1 MNDFEK
7 KIIEFYKLRRGN
19 EDLIESNKRYQ
30 QMLAQLQKSNHTEL
44 IEVLNRDVQ
53 QLILEYNESP
63 SQIKRRGL
71 IRAIFAYIE
80 GNIFKIKE
88 EIVIKECH
96 KRKPIL
102 DIEEIILLKEK
113 SLYID
118 NKGKVKS
125 SAKYSELSAN
135 IRFTLNCYAKSMQIN
150 HVLNLN
156 RLEWKCIIESIAVR
170 NRITHPKNA
179 SELEVSENELV
190 KAFISYMYFKK
201 VIIDLF
207 EKKTLKLKGTIP
219 GQIAF

>member
-7 KIIEFYKLRRGN
+7 KILKFYELRRGN
-19 EDLIESNKRYQ
+19 EDLAESNKRHK
-30 QMLAQLQKSNHTEL
+30 QMVAQLQKSNHTEL
-44 IEVLNRDVQ
+44 IEVLNHDVQ

-88 EIVIKECH
+88 EIVIEESH
-96 KRKPIL
+96 KQDPTL
-102 DIEEIILLKEK
+102 EIEEIILLKEK
-113 SLYID
+113 TPYIND
-118 NKGKVKS
+118 RGKVKS
-125 SAKYSELSAN
+125 TAKYNELSAN
-135 IRFTLNCYAKSMQIN
+135 IKFTLNCYAKSAQIN
-150 HVLNLN
+150 HSLDLNG
-156 RLEWKCIIESIAVR
+156 LEWKCIIESIAVR

-179 SELEVSENELV
+179 SELEISEDELV

-207 EKKTLKLKGTIP
+207 EKKTSKLKGTIP
-219 GQIAF
+219 G